1 MKENMFS
8 FQDMQVGD
16 LITRISASDVDEGD
30 NQRITYNLKASK
42 YPSDIEY
49 FNWDYQT
56 GEVKLNKKLD
66 KPVSY
71 VFQLEATAEDSGAQ
85 PKSSSIHVTLEVKES
100 FNKPPAFERG
110 PGPSINISEGMSD
123 FSQPIAT
130 YTARSNIP
138 NDETVFF
145 QLVRLFFP

>member
-1 MKENMFS
+1 MS
-8 FQDMQVGD
+8 VGD
-16 LITRISASDVDEGD
+16 LIMRISATDVDEGD
-30 NQRITYNLKASK
+30 NQRIKYDLRASK
-42 YPSDIEY
+42 YPTDIEY
-49 FNWDYQT
+49 FSWDDQT
-56 GEVKLNKKLD
+56 GEVKLNKHLD

-71 VFQLEATAEDSGAQ
+71 VFQLEATAEDSALVN
-85 PKSSSIHVTLEVKES
+85 PKSSAIHVTLEVKES